1 MADHS
6 VDARGRWP
14 AAGAGRP
21 TLCVST
27 PWRKVL
33 RDLWA
38 ARTRTLLAVLSI
50 AIGVFGVGSVAGAFS
65 LLHRDIQRGYAAIS
79 PADATIS
86 VWPGFDQELVAS
98 VRHAPGVAAAQ
109 AAGTLVVRVRT
120 GDEAWMNLSLRA
132 VDDLTRMRVNLVRPD
147 SGAWPADDRDLL
159 LERSSQ
165 IRLNLAVD
173 QPLEV
178 ELADG
183 RRRTLRLAGIIH
195 DAGNPPALL
204 SNEFGGFVT
213 FDTLEWLG
221 GERRY
226 SRLDVTVTGD
236 PTEAQIRMVMDTV
249 AERIARSGRSSL
261 VSIRTP
267 GEAPMQSSVDA
278 MEMILLILAL
288 LLVVLSTVLI
298 INTVAALLLQQR
310 RQIGV
315 MKAIGATAGQ
325 IVSMYLVFALGLGLL
340 AFLLAAPLSALTAYA
355 MAGLLARLLNADPG
369 GFALVPPVIALQA
382 LIALATPALAALA
395 PVLGG
400 ARISVREAISAA
412 GPGSFGGGW
421 AECLLAKVRFLSRPL
436 LLALR
441 NTVRR
446 KGRLA
451 LTLLTLTLAGAI
463 FIGVGS
469 AQAAFARQLDELMS
483 YFSEDVRI
491 SFAQPYRVE
500 QLAQQILGLPGIDH
514 IERWAT
520 RTAQRVRP
528 AGARGDA
535 LQLLAPEAASTL
547 QQPQILRGRW
557 LRAQD
562 QNALV
567 VETRF
572 MDDEPDVALGSQ
584 VTLLIDGHESAWVV
598 VGVVPQ
604 LGNGSPLIYT
614 SYEALAR
621 SEHNAG
627 RVNAL
632 RIVTTTH
639 EPTAQRALADQLSA
653 RLKARGFRVW
663 QTQTGA
669 EYRASVERLFSM
681 IVYLLIIMA
690 LLVAVVGGIG
700 LMGTMSMSVVE
711 RRREVGVLRAI
722 GASDG
727 AIQQIIVAEGLLIGL
742 LSWLLALPAGALV
755 AWVLSVGVGKAFLN
769 RPLPYAYAPGS
780 TLVWL
785 GLTLILATLASLLP
799 AWRAAQVTVREVL
812 AYE

>member
-1 MADHS
+1 M
-6 VDARGRWP
+6 R
-14 AAGAGRP
+14 
-21 TLCVST
+21 VST

-38 ARTRTLLAVLSI
+38 DKTRTLLAVLSI
-50 AIGVFGVGSVAGAFS
+50 AVGIFGVGSVAGAFS
-65 LLHRDIQRGYAAIS
+65 LLHADIQRGYVAIN
-79 PADATIS
+79 PADATIN
-86 VWPGFDQELVAS
+86 VWPGFDQDLVAS
-98 VRHAPGVAAAQ
+98 VRHVPGIAAVQ

-120 GDEAWMNLSLRA
+120 SDDAWINLSLRA
-132 VDDLTRMRVNLVRPD
+132 IDDLTRMRVNLVRPD
-147 SGAWPADDRDLL
+147 HGAWPADDRELL

-165 IRLNLAVD
+165 ARLNLPVD

-183 RRRTLRLAGIIH
+183 RRRALRLAGIIH

-226 SRLDVTVTGD
+226 NRLDVTVTGAS
-236 PTEAQIRMVMDTV
+236 TEAQIRTVMDTV
-249 AERIARSGRSSL
+249 AERISRSGRSSL
-261 VSIRTP
+261 VIIRTP
-267 GEAPMQSSVDA
+267 GEAPMQPNVDA
-278 MEMILLILAL
+278 MEIILLILAL
-288 LLVVLSTVLI
+288 LLVMLSMVLI
-298 INTVAALLLQQR
+298 INTIAALMLQQR

-315 MKAIGATAGQ
+315 MKAIGATTRQ
-325 IVSMYLVFALGLGLL
+325 IVGMYLVFAFGLGLL
-340 AFLLAAPLSALTAYA
+340 AFLLASPLSALTAYA
-355 MAGLLARLLNADPG
+355 MAGLLARLLNTDPG
-369 GFALVPPVIALQA
+369 GFALVPPVIVLQA
-382 LIALATPALAALA
+382 LIALATPALAALV
-395 PVLGG
+395 PVLNG
-400 ARISVREAISAA
+400 AQISVREAISAA
-412 GPGSFGGGW
+412 SPSSFGSGW
-421 AECLLAKVRFLSRPL
+421 AERLLAKVRFLSRPL

-446 KGRLA
+446 KGRLT

-469 AQAAFARQLDELMS
+469 AQAAFAHQLDELMS

-491 SFAQPYRVE
+491 SFARPYRVE
-500 QLAQQILGLPGIDH
+500 QLEQIMLGVQGIDH
-514 IERWAT
+514 IERWAN

-528 AGARGDA
+528 AGDKGDA
-535 LQLLAPEAASTL
+535 LQLLAPEAASAL
-547 QQPQILRGRW
+547 QQPRILRGRW
-557 LRAQD
+557 LRAED

-572 MDDEPDVALGSQ
+572 MDNEPDVVLGSQ
-584 VTLLIDGHESAWVV
+584 VTLLINGHESAWVV

-604 LGNGSPLIYT
+604 LGNGAPLIYT

-627 RVNAL
+627 RVDVL

-639 EPTAQRALADQLSA
+639 EPTAQRALANQLTA
-653 RLKARGFRVW
+653 QLKERGFRVW
-663 QTQTGA
+663 QSQTGA

-681 IVYLLIIMA
+681 IVYLLMIMA
-690 LLVAVVGGIG
+690 LLVAFVGGLG
-700 LMGTMSMSVVE
+700 LMGTMSMNVVE
-711 RRREVGVLRAI
+711 RTREVGVLRAI

-742 LSWLLALPAGALV
+742 LSWLLALPAGALI

-769 RPLPYAYAPGS
+769 HPLPYAYAPES
-780 TLVWL
+780 TLAWL
-785 GLTLILATLASLLP
+785 GLTLILVALASLLP
-799 AWRAAQVTVREVL
+799 AWRATRLTVREVL
-812 AYE
+812 TYE